1 MEKVKFN
8 LVFNS
13 VNTNSYTGQLYNPTF
28 FTSFNT
34 LIPQEK
40 YKQYYKVSFRLK
52 TPSDADI
59 LDQDNYRIEMLLNA
73 RIYNQQN
80 NANDYTLG
88 LLSKNLEDYTN
99 NLLSFDTTP
108 YDNPPIIIQSLDR
121 IDRIT
126 FRIISET
133 TQALYTDMPNY
144 VLILHFEEI

>member
-1 MEKVKFN
+1 MDKVKFN

-13 VNTNSYTGQLYNPTF
+13 VNTNSYTGELYNPTF

-40 YKQYYKVSFRLK
+40 YNQYYKVSFRLK
-52 TPSDADI
+52 TPADANI
-59 LDQDNYRIEMLLNA
+59 LDQDSHRIEMLLNA

-88 LLSKNLEDYTN
+88 MLSKKLEDYTN

-133 TQALYTDMPNY
+133 TQTLHTDMPDY
-144 VLILHFEEI
+144 VLILHFKEI